1 VTEGLDYSQR
11 FWEDVRDG
19 EQLPA
24 VVDDITYRRV
34 IMNTAATWD
43 YFPGHHD
50 PEYARSQGQ
59 PTIYLNTIHLMG
71 FVDRVV
77 TGWAGGRAFVVRRR
91 VSVRRSV
98 YAGDRMVGEGVVT
111 ARRREQ
117 DRGLVRHLVDVDV
130 VVRNQ
135 HGEVCCPASVTVELP
150 ARSPG
155 RAP

>member
-1 VTEGLDYSQR
+1 MSEGLDYSQR

-24 VVDDITYRRV
+24 VVDDIAYRRV
-34 IMNTAATWD
+34 VMNSAATWD

-135 HGEVCCPASVTVELP
+135 HGEVCCPVSVTVELP

-155 RAP
+155 